1 MLGFITNHL
10 TNRIIGKILH
20 ITDRTFRLIIQD
32 HKIDRILDK
41 EVLDRIMSKIIGTF
55 NKISNADLYLVVDT
69 DVRDKSTG
77 QGDTIK
83 IVRIVK
89 EI

>member
-1 MLGFITNHL
+1 MLGFKTNHL
-10 TNRIIGKILH
+10 DNRIIVKILQ

-55 NKISNADLYLVVDT
+55 NKIINADLYLGVDT
-69 DVRDKSTG
+69 DVRDEGTEK
-77 QGDTIK
+77 GDTIK